1 MVDLGEFLRPQLRLF
16 LSADV
21 QDSTAFKQQAEAERP
36 YPWQNF
42 FLGFFRDFPSQ
53 VERSFSARG
62 LSVELW
68 KLLGDEVVFCLELS
82 SPAQAGHAVAAFI
95 EALVIFQDDEQRK
108 NPAKALRL
116 KGAAWLAG
124 FPVGNVI
131 MPVTRA
137 GERIDRDYIG
147 PSMDAGFRLGKL
159 ATRRKFALSA
169 DLAWLIL
176 AACNR
181 DLVLPLHYEGRSG
194 LKGVMERDGYPFV
207 WAGVLALDMKALVDA
222 EEILRPPPRCEDG
235 RLERFLEV
243 FILKHGEPRHL
254 PFILGSFDRR
264 TAAEVTD
271 YNVRLE
277 NIRAEFLRFYAER
290 FADKT
295 AEIGASAKDNAGNL
309 AKEESEIISAI
320 RQRGPAMQ

>member
-1 MVDLGEFLRPQLRLF
+1 MADWGEFLRPQLRLF

-21 QDSTAFKQQAEAERP
+21 QDSTAFKQQAEAEKP

-42 FLGFFRDFPSQ
+42 FLGFFRDFPSR
-53 VERSFSARG
+53 VERSFADNG
-62 LSVELW
+62 LSVDLW
-68 KLLGDEVVFCLELS
+68 KLLGDEVVFSLELRDS
-82 SPAQAGHAVAAFI
+82 AHASAAVEAFI
-95 EALVIFQDDEQRK
+95 RALVIFQDDEHRK

-137 GERIDRDYIG
+137 GDRIDRDYIG

-176 AACNR
+176 AASGSCR
-181 DLVLPLHYEGRSG
+181 RLPLHYEGRSG
-194 LKGVMERDGYPFV
+194 LKGLLERDGYPFV
-207 WAGVLALDMKALVDA
+207 WAGVLSQDMKEIVDA
-222 EEILRPPPRCEDG
+222 EEALRPPPQCDDEK
-235 RLERFLEV
+235 LKRFLEI

-254 PFILGSFDRR
+254 PFIADSFDRR
-264 TAAEVTD
+264 NTAEAAD
-271 YNVRLE
+271 YNHRLE
-277 NIRAEFLRFYAER
+277 DIRAEFLRFYAER
-290 FADKT
+290 FADQVVET
-295 AEIGASAKDNAGNL
+295 GFSTKDKAGSL
-309 AKEESEIISAI
+309 AKEESDILSAI
-320 RQRGPAMQ
+320 RQRGSAAP